1 MVSRF
6 IYFSIIFSL
15 LSCNSI
21 ELRKLSN
28 LSNVKVPKDNS
39 FYKEYDEK
47 LNVQLPSN
55 IDLTSLYE
63 YAYQI
68 DYKNKKFFNTRKNN
82 KSAFKFYKKGR
93 VNLFYYDENKK
104 NNFDSN
110 KYGYR
115 GICYKEKNNFKLLF
129 IAPITENR
137 KYGVQNY
144 KMEMKGDT
152 LLISLIKKHLTEDQ
166 IFTDVYIKKDM
177 DSPVNQVDW

>member
-1 MVSRF
+1 MLGRYCF
-6 IYFSIIFSL
+6 AIIL
-15 LSCNSI
+15 TILSCKSI
-21 ELRKLSN
+21 ELVNLNDLS
-28 LSNVKVPKDNS
+28 SVKVPKDIN
-39 FYKEYDEK
+39 FYKKYDEI

-63 YAYQI
+63 YSYQI
-68 DYKNKKFFNTRKNN
+68 DYKSKKFFNTRKNN

-104 NNFDSN
+104 KNFNSN

-115 GICYKEKNNFKLLF
+115 GICYKENNNLKLLF

-137 KYGVQNY
+137 KYGEQNY
-144 KMEMKGDT
+144 KMEIKGDT

-166 IFTDVYIKKDM
+166 IFTDVYIKKDLYN
-177 DSPVNQVDW
+177 PVNQADW